1 MIDPT
6 FRNINRI
13 FVLSFK
19 NYDNLRKMFFDKYYM
34 SLVKI
39 KDFNVLINN
48 KPLFDQP
55 VKNEEVSQNML
66 KC

>member
-55 VKNEEVSQNML
+55 VKNEEVYQNML
-66 KC
+66 KY

>member
-66 KC
+66 KY